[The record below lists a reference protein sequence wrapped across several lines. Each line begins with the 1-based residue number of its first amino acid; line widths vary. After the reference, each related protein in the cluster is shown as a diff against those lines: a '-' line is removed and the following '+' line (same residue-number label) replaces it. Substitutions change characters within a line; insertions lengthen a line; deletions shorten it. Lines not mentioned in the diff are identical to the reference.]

1 MNVVLSI
8 IHCQCTQ
15 FSYGVKVKKELT
27 RRNPKMISILNQR
40 KYFFLVVISHQT
52 SSKDA

>member
-27 RRNPKMISILNQR
+27 RRNPKMTSISEGVFGSNKPPNQ
-40 KYFFLVVISHQT
+40 
-52 SSKDA
+52 